1 MVLDSL
7 GDALKGVFKKLTSS
21 VYINERLIDEIVRE
35 VQRALLGSDVN
46 VKLVFELT
54 KGIKERSLGE
64 KPPAGVTPKEHVIKI
79 VYEELVKFFGTE
91 KKGIE
96 I

>member
-46 VKLVFELT
+46 VKLVL
-54 KGIKERSLGE
+54 S
-64 KPPAGVTPKEHVIKI
+64 
-79 VYEELVKFFGTE
+79 
-91 KKGIE
+91 
-96 I
+96 